1 MSEIDEIIDAAVER
15 YEEEHLIIHP
25 AIGAVCC
32 LAVVVAT
39 VVVCYLAYGGL

>member
-25 AIGAVCC
+25 AIGGACC
-32 LAVVVAT
+32 LAVAVAT
-39 VVVCYLAYGGL
+39 VVVCYVVYGGL